1 MLNSGDGMQKVEIQ
15 LEDDLTGGPADETV
29 EFGVDGRAYELDLNA
44 RHAADL
50 RHRLAPFVERARLV
64 QQRRFKATARTA
76 ASRAR
81 SGQIRAWA
89 EQQGVTVSARGRL
102 PASVIQEYEKAQ
114 SGEQPAHGGVRQS
127 SARRQSASDRASS
140 TARRGAR
147 NPFQRT
153 DLRSGD

>member
-1 MLNSGDGMQKVEIQ
+1 MQKVEVQ

-64 QQRRFKATARTA
+64 PQRRFKAAARTP

-81 SGQIRAWA
+81 SRQIRAWA
-89 EQQGVTVSARGRL
+89 EQNGFTVSAHGRL
-102 PASVIQEYEKAQ
+102 PASIIQDYEAAH
-114 SGEQPAHGGVRQS
+114 SSEQPADGGVRRS
-127 SARRQSASDRASS
+127 SARRQSGTRRASG
-140 TARRGAR
+140 TARRSAR
-147 NPFQRT
+147 NPSRRRAP
-153 DLRSGD
+153 RSGD